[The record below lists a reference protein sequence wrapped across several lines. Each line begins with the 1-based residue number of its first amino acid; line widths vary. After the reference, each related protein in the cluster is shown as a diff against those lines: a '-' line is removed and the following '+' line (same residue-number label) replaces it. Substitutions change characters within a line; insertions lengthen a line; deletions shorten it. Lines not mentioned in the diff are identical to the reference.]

1 MVFSS
6 IVFLFYFLPLFY
18 AVFALSRFSK
28 VVILVFSLIFYAW
41 GEVVFLPL
49 VLIMIALNFILGK
62 KIEAGLETGSAKRW
76 LSLAIIVNLL
86 PLLFFKYAM
95 FLLSI
100 VRPVI
105 DPLATKFF
113 GAPITPDPS
122 FHLPLPLGISFYTFH
137 ALSYLIDVF
146 RRDVK
151 AERSLRDLAVYT
163 LMFPQ
168 LIAGPIIRFKTI
180 AGELHNPVITP
191 ERVALGIQIFVT
203 GLAQKVLIANT
214 VAVNADAIFGL
225 APEQLSTALA
235 WLGIV
240 CYTVQI
246 YFDFSG
252 YSTMAIGLALM
263 IGFTFPLNFNYPYSS
278 QSMTEFWR
286 RWHMSL
292 SAWFRDYVYLPLGGN
307 RVSPQRTYVNLCT
320 VFLLCGLW
328 HGASWNFVL
337 WGMAHGLLLVIE
349 RMGFGETLQRAPRV
363 ARHLYVMFAVM
374 MTWVLFRVETL
385 GQARRYFRALFGFGP
400 EPVAAMP
407 LAHYLG
413 LDIILALLAGAAA
426 AGPWGARAV
435 TALNQ
440 RLVISGVEPARLAAL
455 VLLLAASTLSLA
467 AGSYNPFIYFRF

>member
-6 IVFLFYFLPLFY
+6 ITFLFYFLPTFY
-18 AVFALSRFSK
+18 AAFSLARFSK
-28 VVILVFSLIFYAW
+28 IVILVFSLIFYAW
-41 GEVVFLPL
+41 GELVFLPL
-49 VLIMIALNFILGK
+49 VLIMISLNYLF
-62 KIEAGLETGSAKRW
+62 GLRIANGLATRKARRW
-76 LSLAIIVNLL
+76 LGVAIVVNLL

-95 FLLSI
+95 FLLGI

-105 DPLATKFF
+105 DPLSLKLF
-113 GAPITPDPS
+113 GTRLLPDPAFS
-122 FHLPLPLGISFYTFH
+122 LPLPLGISFYTFH

-168 LIAGPIIRFKTI
+168 LIAGPIIRYKTI

-191 ERVALGIQIFVT
+191 ERVALGIQIFIV

-214 VAVNADAIFGL
+214 VAVPADAIFSL
-225 APEQLSTALA
+225 APEQVSMSLA

-292 SAWFRDYVYLPLGGN
+292 SAWFRDYLYVPLGGN
-307 RVSPQRTYVNLCT
+307 RISPLRTYLNLCI

-337 WGMAHGLLLVIE
+337 WGAAHGLLLVGE
-349 RMGFGETLQRAPRV
+349 RMGFGEVLARAPRLL
-363 ARHLYVMFAVM
+363 RHVYVMVAVM

-385 GQARRYFRALFGFGP
+385 FQANIYFRTLFGFGAD
-400 EPVAAMP
+400 PVSAMP
-407 LAHYLG
+407 LAHYFG
-413 LDIILALLAGAAA
+413 QDVMLALAAGAAA
-426 AGPWGARAV
+426 AGPWGVRAI
-435 TALNQ
+435 TAVNQ
-440 RLVISGVEPARLAAL
+440 RLVVGGIEPARLL
-455 VLLLAASTLSLA
+455 VLGLLLLASSFSLA

>member
-18 AVFALSRFSK
+18 LAFALSRFSK
-28 VVILVFSLIFYAW
+28 FTLLTFSLVFYAW
-41 GEVVFLPL
+41 GEVAFLPL
-49 VLIMIALNFILGK
+49 VLLMITANHFFGLR
-62 KIEAGLETGSAKRW
+62 IEAGLETGTAKRW
-76 LSLAIIVNLL
+76 LGLAITVNLL
-86 PLLFFKYAM
+86 PLLLFKYAI

-100 VRPVI
+100 VRPVL
-105 DPLATKFF
+105 DPVWFKLF
-113 GAPITPDPS
+113 GAPLAPTS
-122 FHLPLPLGISFYTFH
+122 TMHLPLPLGISFYTFH

-180 AGELHNPVITP
+180 AGELHHPVITP
-191 ERVALGIQIFVT
+191 ERVALGIQLFVT

-214 VAVNADAIFGL
+214 VAASADAIFAL
-225 APEQLSTALA
+225 APEQLSVALA

-286 RWHMSL
+286 RWHISL

-307 RVSPQRTYVNLCT
+307 RVSPQRTYLNLCT

-337 WGMAHGLLLVIE
+337 WGMAHGILLVVE
-349 RMGFGETLQRAPRV
+349 RMGFGETLARAPRV
-363 ARHLYVMFAVM
+363 VRHGYVMFAVM
-374 MTWVLFRVETL
+374 MTWVLFRVDTW
-385 GQARRYFRALFGFGP
+385 GQARRYFRALFGFGA
-400 EPVAAMP
+400 EPTAAMP
-407 LAHYLG
+407 LTHYLG
-413 LDIILALLAGAAA
+413 VDVILALLAGVAA
-426 AGPWGARAV
+426 AGPWGARAISAV
-435 TALNQ
+435 NE
-440 RLVISGVEPARLAAL
+440 RLAIGRFEPARLL
-455 VLLLAASTLSLA
+455 GLLLLLGTATLSLA

>member
-6 IVFLFYFLPLFY
+6 ITFLFYFLPTFY
-18 AVFALSRFSK
+18 AAFSLARFSK
-28 VVILVFSLIFYAW
+28 IVILVFSLIFYAW
-41 GEVVFLPL
+41 GELVFLPL
-49 VLIMIALNFILGK
+49 VLIMISLNYLF
-62 KIEAGLETGSAKRW
+62 GLRIANGLATGTARRW
-76 LSLAIIVNLL
+76 LGVAIVVNLL

-95 FLLSI
+95 FLLGI
-100 VRPVI
+100 VRPVL
-105 DPLATKFF
+105 DPLSMKLF
-113 GAPITPDPS
+113 GTRLLPDPTFS
-122 FHLPLPLGISFYTFH
+122 LPLPLGISFYTFH

-168 LIAGPIIRFKTI
+168 LIAGPIIRYKTI

-191 ERVALGIQIFVT
+191 ERVALGIQIFIV

-214 VAVNADAIFGL
+214 VAVPADAIFSL
-225 APEQLSTALA
+225 APEQVSMSLA

-292 SAWFRDYVYLPLGGN
+292 SAWFRDYLYVPLGGN
-307 RVSPQRTYVNLCT
+307 RISPLRTYLNLCI

-337 WGMAHGLLLVIE
+337 WGAAHGLLLVVE
-349 RMGFGETLQRAPRV
+349 RMGFGEVLARAPRLL
-363 ARHLYVMFAVM
+363 RHVYVLFAVM
-374 MTWVLFRVETL
+374 MTWVLFRVDTV
-385 GQARRYFRALFGFGP
+385 GQARRYFKTLFGFGP

-407 LAHYLG
+407 LFHYIG
-413 LDIILALLAGAAA
+413 LDVMLALAIGAAA

-435 TALNQ
+435 GALN
-440 RLVISGVEPARLAAL
+440 RHLVISGIEPARLLAL
-455 VLLLAASTLSLA
+455 GLLLLASSLSLA